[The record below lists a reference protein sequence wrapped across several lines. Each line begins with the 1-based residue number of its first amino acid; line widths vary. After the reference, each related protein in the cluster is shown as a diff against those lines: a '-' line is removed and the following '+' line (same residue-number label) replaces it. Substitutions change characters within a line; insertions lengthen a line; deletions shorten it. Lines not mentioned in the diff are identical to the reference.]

1 MSRFKAV
8 VLLVFGA
15 VLAIFVVQNWYYPDP
30 PIHFLGFQF
39 LPLPMPVII
48 LGFFLLGFIA
58 GWVINAFGF
67 KAPKHEASSE
77 PPPES

>member
-1 MSRFKAV
+1 MSKIKAFW
-8 VLLVFGA
+8 LLLFGA
-15 VLAIFVVQNWYYPDP
+15 VLAIFVVQNWYYPNP

-48 LGFFLLGFIA
+48 LGFFILGFIA
-58 GWVINAFGF
+58 GWVINAFGV
-67 KAPKHEASSE
+67 KVHKHESTSE

>member
-1 MSRFKAV
+1 MSKFKAV

-15 VLAIFVVQNWYYPDP
+15 ILAVFIVQNWYYPDP
-30 PIHFLGFQF
+30 PIHILGFQF

-48 LGFFLLGFIA
+48 LGFFLLGFVA
-58 GWVINAFGF
+58 GWVVNAFRV
-67 KAPKHEASSE
+67 KVHKHETTLE